1 MKYLELLR
9 FFCEGC
15 KEAFVN
21 IGIITYNKKKTLSQG
36 RHSMNTILIAD
47 DEKIEREGIKML
59 MEQFD
64 YELKV
69 REAVNGKAALE
80 YLKTHK
86 VDILLTDVK
95 MPFMDGLELSEKASQ
110 LYPDLKVIIF
120 SGYSEFEYA
129 RKAMKLGV
137 CDYILKPVDPDEFDK
152 TMQRVLYEMEQEKE
166 HQTSVEQ
173 ERSFLAEH
181 FLLLLLNGTSK
192 ETIQARAK
200 GHVMLDF
207 LNRYERMILLEFN
220 QNFFDSAGLEF
231 ETQLKKEIEVPFKY
245 LNLDEQQSILLFEK
259 DTACDF
265 KVLANHMFNH
275 VLNVYKRKCYIAVS
289 EPWQGMDNI
298 LKVYNKLD
306 QLMENKF
313 YYNDI
318 FLFYQDQ
325 DFVENIEGE
334 ADEKLTKLITED
346 IQNKDMAALKNH
358 FDRLGRKYQ
367 GQTNFSQMYV
377 KFIFCN
383 IIKEIYSVISEV
395 DEKKLNK
402 EIDRLYRSNDIF
414 NVIEITKTNI
424 ERLEEDLTKN
434 EKSLRGE
441 VETIKKY
448 IYDHYNKDISV
459 ESLAEQVCLAPS
471 YVSFIFKKE
480 TGQNLSKYIKAY
492 RMERAKRMLK
502 DSHEKIVT
510 ISQAVGY
517 SNVSYFC
524 QSFREYFGVSPEKYR
539 KSGE

>member
-1 MKYLELLR
+1 
-9 FFCEGC
+9 
-15 KEAFVN
+15 
-21 IGIITYNKKKTLSQG
+21 
-36 RHSMNTILIAD
+36 MNTILIAD

-59 MEQFD
+59 LKQFN
-64 YELKV
+64 YELDV

-80 YLKTHK
+80 YLNTNK

-95 MPFMDGLELSEKASQ
+95 MPFMDGLQLSEEASK
-110 LYPDLKVIIF
+110 LYSDLKVIIF

-137 CDYILKPVDPDEFDK
+137 CDYILKPVDPEEFDK
-152 TMQRVLYEMEQEKE
+152 TMTRVMNELREERE
-166 HQTSVEQ
+166 HKTSVEQ

-181 FLLLLLNGTSK
+181 FLLLLLNGASK
-192 ETIQARAK
+192 DTIESRAQ
-200 GHVMLDF
+200 GHVMLEF
-207 LNRYERMILLEFN
+207 LERFERMILLEFK

-231 ETQLKKEIEVPFKY
+231 EEQLKKEVQIPFKY

-259 DTACDF
+259 NTNCDF
-265 KVLANHMFNH
+265 KILANHMFEHIFNH
-275 VLNVYKRKCYIAVS
+275 YKRKCYIAVS
-289 EPWQGMDNI
+289 EPWEGMDNI
-298 LKVYNKLD
+298 PKVYNKLE

-313 YYNDI
+313 YYNDV
-318 FLFYQDQ
+318 FVFYQDQ
-325 DFVENIEGE
+325 DFVMNMAGE
-334 ADEKLTKLITED
+334 ADEKLTKQITED
-346 IQNKDMAALKNH
+346 IQNKDIAALKNH
-358 FDRLGRKYQ
+358 FERLGRKYQ
-367 GQTNFSQMYV
+367 GKTNFSQMYV
-377 KFIFCN
+377 KFIFSN

-402 EIDRLYRSNDIF
+402 EIDLLYRSNDIF
-414 NVIEITKTNI
+414 HVIEITKANI
-424 ERLEEDLTKN
+424 ELLEEDLSKS

-448 IYDHYNKDISV
+448 IYEHYNKDISV